1 MFYFSTLP
9 TRSKSQDST
18 DDYQNLILV
27 TATIHKLIHA
37 TNAETIQKYLQACKP
52 NLKKLNVLRELV
64 GNTILSVDWL
74 DWRKLLKMERR
85 MRWKVHVRCGA
96 EEKPKI
102 ISKAYLSLSN
112 RAEKMA
118 EKLAA
123 ERGVNAQLY
132 ESDPLEWILATEK
145 IQEEVH
151 DTLEKEI
158 QQ

>member
-1 MFYFSTLP
+1 M
-9 TRSKSQDST
+9 
-18 DDYQNLILV
+18 
-27 TATIHKLIHA
+27 
-37 TNAETIQKYLQACKP
+37 
-52 NLKKLNVLRELV
+52 
-64 GNTILSVDWL
+64 
-74 DWRKLLKMERR
+74 
-85 MRWKVHVRCGA
+85 
-96 EEKPKI
+96 EEKFCGVWGHMEEEYLRTTKPRLYNLLLEKGELEEYLT
-102 ISKAYLSLSN
+102 SYQKAYSN

-118 EKLAA
+118 EKLAT